1 MNLVKFINNI
11 TNILQNISK
20 CKILEV
26 GCGNGSMALL
36 LAPYCIKYDAI
47 DMNSNYI
54 SNAINNTPT
63 IYKNLYFY
71 NYTLKNNKLAD
82 KYDAIISCR
91 SFHYGN
97 DYMKKLQAMK
107 KLLNTNG
114 IIIIIDIIITETTKW
129 QDDKLNKTSPIFNQ
143 NLYDKKKQEID
154 ISRDFL
160 LNEKN
165 MKHFIKDGY
174 DYFIYKFIQ

>member
-1 MNLVKFINNI
+1 MQVANFINNI
-11 TNILQNISK
+11 TSIIKNISE
-20 CKILEV
+20 CKILEI
-26 GCGNGSMALL
+26 GCGNGNMALL
-36 LAPYCIKYDAI
+36 LAPFCIKYDAI
-47 DMNSNYI
+47 DMNPKSI
-54 SNAINNTPT
+54 TNAKNNTPT
-63 IYKNLYFY
+63 IYNNLHFY
-71 NYTLKNNKLAD
+71 NYTLKNNKLDD
-82 KYDAIISCR
+82 KYDVIISCR

-97 DYMKKLQAMK
+97 YEKKLQTMK